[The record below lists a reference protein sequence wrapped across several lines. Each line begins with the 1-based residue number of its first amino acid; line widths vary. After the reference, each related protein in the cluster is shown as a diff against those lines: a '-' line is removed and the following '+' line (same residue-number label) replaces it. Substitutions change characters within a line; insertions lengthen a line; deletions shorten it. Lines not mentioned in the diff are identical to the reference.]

1 MAALEDYE
9 KDETKI
15 HIKSQIE
22 TSLDYVGEEE
32 EAEEG
37 EEPEDGRDVVKEVG
51 EAAHIADGVKC
62 YLRDIG
68 KIPLFNKKTE
78 TVIAEQIALGKKES
92 IESISHFPFIHK
104 EIIAI
109 GERLAKNTIA
119 LKDII
124 QFSEFDE
131 ENLPKFEEEK
141 NGLLETI
148 GQIKDLVE
156 NEEKIYSSYRGQ
168 LDSEAEKA
176 RNA

>member
-1 MAALEDYE
+1 MRPDGAIQDYE
-9 KDETKI
+9 KDESKI
-15 HIKSQIE
+15 HIKSQLE

-37 EEPEDGRDVVKEVG
+37 EEPEDGRVDVAKEVG

-68 KIPLFNKKTE
+68 KIPLLNKKTE
-78 TVIAEQIALGKKES
+78 SVIAEQIAEGKKES
-92 IESISHFPFIHK
+92 IEAISKFPFIHK

-109 GERLAKNTIA
+109 GDRLAKNTIA

-141 NGLLETI
+141 TALLKTI
-148 GQIKDLVE
+148 NHIKDLVE
-156 NEEKIYSSYRGQ
+156 NEAKIYRSYRGQ
-168 LDSEAEKA
+168 I
-176 RNA
+176 RF